1 MRIRTPTLAFV
12 CILVGVPLI
21 AEAHTRSQSVSQ
33 WTITEHGA
41 RVVVRVPLLEL
52 TRVPEAE
59 VASRARDE
67 LDQWLAAYA
76 TSRLGLRA
84 GEERCTVV
92 APPEVLRPAEDRVGI
107 AWALRCGPGARTI
120 ESRFLLDVA
129 PAHLHF
135 AQVRRAGE
143 TAERILSAREPRW
156 ALGDAPGTSEGRSLG
171 RYVWLGFTHIATGLD
186 HLAFL
191 LALLLVGRGGREVV
205 VVVSGFTIGHSV
217 TLAVAALQL
226 LRPEAP
232 AVEAL
237 IGLSIALVACEGV
250 ITVGSARTWGI
261 AWALGLGLV
270 AGAGGLGVDAVPTIS
285 LLGLALFAGCHFP
298 LLARATHP
306 ERVRAAVALLFG
318 LIHGLGFGGFLLDV
332 GLPPARVAG
341 ALFGFNVGVEI
352 GQLIVVALAWPIVRV
367 LGRGLWREAS
377 LGGVTAL
384 GFYWFVSRLM

>member
-1 MRIRTPTLAFV
+1 VIVGARMLALACV
-12 CILVGVPLI
+12 LAGAPLD

-33 WTITEHGA
+33 WIITDDGA
-41 RVVVRVPLLEL
+41 RVVLRVPLLEI
-52 TRVPEAE
+52 TRLPDAE
-59 VASRARDE
+59 VTSRADDE
-67 LDQWLAAYA
+67 LDRWLGAYT
-76 TSRLGLRA
+76 TSRVGLYA
-84 GEERCTVV
+84 GEERCAVV
-92 APPEVLRPAEDRVGI
+92 ASPEVLRPAEDRVGI
-107 AWALRCGPGARTI
+107 AWALRCGPGPRVI

-135 AQVRRAGE
+135 AQVRRAGDA
-143 TAERILSAREPRW
+143 AERILSAREPRW
-156 ALGDAPGTSEGRSLG
+156 VLGDTPGESEARSL
-171 RYVWLGFTHIATGLD
+171 RQYVWLGLTHIATGVD

-226 LRPEAP
+226 LQPEAP

-250 ITVGSARTWGI
+250 ITVGSARMWGI
-261 AWALGLGLV
+261 AWALGLTLL
-270 AGAGGLGVDAVPTIS
+270 AGVGSLGVGTVPTIS

-298 LLARATHP
+298 LLVRATHP

-352 GQLIVVALAWPIVRV
+352 GQLILVALAWPILRV
-367 LGRGLWREAS
+367 LGRGLWREVGLS
-377 LGGVTAL
+377 GVTAL
-384 GFYWFVSRLM
+384 GVYWFVSRSM